1 MYNIFDE
8 SREHNV
14 VVKDKILET
23 DINSSAEQ
31 QLLYNMT
38 VQSVLG
44 NVVRFHA
51 SEKEEMIVLRV
62 EYDDFRTTHKVEF
75 SFRDKELFFKFF
87 RTI

>member
-1 MYNIFDE
+1 MYNVFDE
-8 SREHNV
+8 SREHKV

-23 DINSSAEQ
+23 DINSS
-31 QLLYNMT
+31 
-38 VQSVLG
+38 
-44 NVVRFHA
+44 VVRFHA